1 MLVFDP
7 LDDDIVMPPVSSEPG
22 HGGAITSGEA
32 APEELFIDPNA
43 IDQGCGYMVKRQ
55 QGFIGI
61 VYP

>member
-32 APEELFIDPNA
+32 APEELFILITHD
-43 IDQGCGYMVKRQ
+43 
-55 QGFIGI
+55 
-61 VYP
+61 